1 MNTEHMIP
9 WLDST
14 LGQYILN
21 QEQLILDEA
30 VANIFGFHAL
40 QLCLPGLDAL
50 RANRIPNRIRIGT
63 SKECQLQAD
72 PLFLPIASQSVDLVV
87 LPHQLEFSQYP
98 HALLREIDRIVVPE
112 GRIIITGFNPLSLWG
127 VRQFFSW
134 HPKTFP
140 WSGDFISLNRIKD
153 WLSLLGFELNAG
165 RFFAY
170 VPPFRSEQLRQRFRF
185 MELAG
190 DRWWGVGGGVYFLE
204 AIKRVQGVR
213 LITPRWQS
221 SVKEKVLVPA
231 VQSASSQQEM
241 SSKVVQLFPNQK
253 NT

>member
-1 MNTEHMIP
+1 MIP
-9 WLDST
+9 WLNST

-30 VANIFGFHAL
+30 VANIFGFNAL

-50 RANRIPNRIRIGT
+50 RLNRIPNRFRLGMNQD
-63 SKECQLQAD
+63 CQLQAD
-72 PLFLPIASQSVDLVV
+72 PLFLPIASHSVDLVV
-87 LPHQLEFSQYP
+87 LPHQLEFSEYP
-98 HALLREIDRIVVPE
+98 HALLREIDRITVPE

-127 VRQFFSW
+127 VRQFFSMQ
-134 HPKTFP
+134 PKTFP
-140 WSGDFISLNRIKD
+140 WNGEFISLNRLKD

-165 RFFAY
+165 RFLAY

-190 DRWWGVGGGVYFLE
+190 DRWWGVGGGVYYLE

-213 LITPRWQS
+213 LITPRWQVS
-221 SVKEKVLVPA
+221 MSEKVLSPA
-231 VQSASSQQEM
+231 VQAASRQQDLSA
-241 SSKVVQLFPNQK
+241 KIVPLFPPQENS
-253 NT
+253 